1 VWGTAAAYGYGCVYL
16 DGLAEVTEI
25 LPLLPFLLGA
35 KSQSAI
41 QSTTVVYS
49 AWVSLYE
56 ILRRGATEEE
66 KNRKEQKKWRLIHL
80 GETVY
85 ACVCRHD
92 CSRTAGF
99 SFGAVR
105 LHVRTP
111 CVSHISHQVL

>member
-1 VWGTAAAYGYGCVYL
+1 VWGAAAAYGYGCVYL

-56 ILRRGATEEE
+56 ILRRGA
-66 KNRKEQKKWRLIHL
+66 NGRRKEQKRTEKMEIDSPRRDGICM
-80 GETVY
+80 
-85 ACVCRHD
+85 CV
-92 CSRTAGF
+92 
-99 SFGAVR
+99 
-105 LHVRTP
+105 P
-111 CVSHISHQVL
+111 P